1 MDDFTLTSLQESK
14 NEWCARL
21 VNILTPL
28 VVEGFNSI
36 YREAFTL
43 CEKNDES
50 NKYLMTFQN
59 FIARV
64 PKWNANIIKD
74 ESSRII
80 ERSGCSYLEDLISC
94 VHIIQLKVLTCMR
107 VGQQQKKI
115 DINIPKLDDFIHKCY
130 INSARKIYSNVY
142 LFEKDIPPL
151 LKQKNNRE
159 LEIIIQDCIMVSI
172 RDSLPIESI
181 IKNYMDES
189 VEEVITEEIKEEK
202 VVVPDESKNLEK
214 TEEEPIN
221 KDNNISSQENVS
233 LEESSESKE
242 INDVL
247 DDNAKEE
254 QMMKEENNNFEE
266 LDTSKPLIKI
276 DTEEKDNLEL
286 SVDDDFSEKPSI
298 TFNKENSVLDGNDDL
313 HTEDFNDGILKIEDS
328 NVDLDILDIHDI
340 SKDLKINDNIQLD
353 YEEL

>member
-28 VVEGFNSI
+28 IVEGFNSI
-36 YREAFTL
+36 YTEAFTL
-43 CEKNDES
+43 CERNEEVG
-50 NKYLMTFQN
+50 KYLMTFQN

-74 ESSRII
+74 ESNRII
-80 ERSGCSYLEDLISC
+80 ERSGCNYLEDLISC

-130 INSARKIYSNVY
+130 INCARKIYSNVY
-142 LFEKDIPPL
+142 LYEKDIPPL

-159 LEIIIQDCIMVSI
+159 LEIIIQDCILISI

-189 VEEVITEEIKEEK
+189 VEEIITEEIKEEK
-202 VVVPDESKNLEK
+202 VVVPEENKSLEK
-214 TEEEPIN
+214 N
-221 KDNNISSQENVS
+221 KNIIS
-233 LEESSESKE
+233 
-242 INDVL
+242 
-247 DDNAKEE
+247 
-254 QMMKEENNNFEE
+254 EENNETIKDNVEE
-266 LDTSKPLIKI
+266 NVQEPEEPQESQETNTNDLDISKPLIKI
-276 DTEEKDNLEL
+276 NTEEQNNSDLLMDNDLDMSDEL
-286 SVDDDFSEKPSI
+286 EKPRIS
-298 TFNKENSVLDGNDDL
+298 FNSENSVLDGNDET
-313 HTEDFNDGILKIEDS
+313 HTEDINDGLIKIEDS
-328 NVDLDILDIHDI
+328 NIDLNILDIHDI
-340 SKDLKINDNIQLD
+340 SKDMKLNEDINLD

>member
-28 VVEGFNSI
+28 VIEGFNSI
-36 YREAFTL
+36 YKEALTL

-74 ESSRII
+74 ECSRII

-221 KDNNISSQENVS
+221 KDNNTSSQENVS
-233 LEESSESKE
+233 LDESSENKE

-254 QMMKEENNNFEE
+254 QMMKEENDNFEE

-276 DTEEKDNLEL
+276 DTEEKDNVEL

-298 TFNKENSVLDGNDDL
+298 SFNKENSVLDGNDEL
-313 HTEDFNDGILKIEDS
+313 HTEEFNDGILKIEDS

>member
-28 VVEGFNSI
+28 IVEGFNSI
-36 YREAFTL
+36 YTEAFTL
-43 CEKNDES
+43 CERNEEVG
-50 NKYLMTFQN
+50 KYLMTFQN

-74 ESSRII
+74 ESNRII
-80 ERSGCSYLEDLISC
+80 ERRGCNYLEDLISC

-107 VGQQQKKI
+107 VGQQQKKV

-130 INSARKIYSNVY
+130 INCARKIYSNVY
-142 LFEKDIPPL
+142 LYEKDIPPL

-159 LEIIIQDCIMVSI
+159 LEIIIQDCILISI

-189 VEEVITEEIKEEK
+189 VEEIITEEIKEEK
-202 VVVPDESKNLEK
+202 VVVPEENKSLEK
-214 TEEEPIN
+214 NEDI
-221 KDNNISSQENVS
+221 IS
-233 LEESSESKE
+233 
-242 INDVL
+242 
-247 DDNAKEE
+247 
-254 QMMKEENNNFEE
+254 EENNETIKDNVEE
-266 LDTSKPLIKI
+266 NVQEPQESQESQETNSNDLDISKPLIKI
-276 DTEEKDNLEL
+276 NTEEQNNSDLLMDNDLDMSDEL
-286 SVDDDFSEKPSI
+286 EKPHIS
-298 TFNKENSVLDGNDDL
+298 FNSENSVLDGNDET
-313 HTEDFNDGILKIEDS
+313 HTEDINDGLIKIEDS
-328 NVDLDILDIHDI
+328 NIDLNILDIHDI
-340 SKDLKINDNIQLD
+340 SKDMKLNEDINLD

>member
-28 VVEGFNSI
+28 IVEGFNSI
-36 YREAFTL
+36 YTEAFTL
-43 CEKNDES
+43 CERNEEVG
-50 NKYLMTFQN
+50 KYLMTFQN

-74 ESSRII
+74 ESNRII
-80 ERSGCSYLEDLISC
+80 ERSGCNYLEDLISC

-130 INSARKIYSNVY
+130 INCARKIYSNVY
-142 LFEKDIPPL
+142 LYEKDIPPL

-159 LEIIIQDCIMVSI
+159 LEIIIQDCILISI

-189 VEEVITEEIKEEK
+189 VEEIITEEIKEEK
-202 VVVPDESKNLEK
+202 VVVPEENKSLEK
-214 TEEEPIN
+214 NEDI
-221 KDNNISSQENVS
+221 IS
-233 LEESSESKE
+233 
-242 INDVL
+242 
-247 DDNAKEE
+247 
-254 QMMKEENNNFEE
+254 EENNETIKDNVEE
-266 LDTSKPLIKI
+266 NVQEPEEPQESQETNTNDLDISKPLIKI
-276 DTEEKDNLEL
+276 NTEEQNNSDLLMDNDLDMSDEL
-286 SVDDDFSEKPSI
+286 EKPRIS
-298 TFNKENSVLDGNDDL
+298 FNSENSVLDGNDET
-313 HTEDFNDGILKIEDS
+313 HTEDINDGLIKIEDS
-328 NVDLDILDIHDI
+328 NIDLNILDIHDI
-340 SKDLKINDNIQLD
+340 SKDMKLNEDINLD

>member
-28 VVEGFNSI
+28 IVEGFNSI
-36 YREAFTL
+36 YTEAFTL
-43 CEKNDES
+43 CERNEEVG
-50 NKYLMTFQN
+50 KYLMTFQN

-74 ESSRII
+74 ECNRII
-80 ERSGCSYLEDLISC
+80 ERSGCNYLEDLISC

-130 INSARKIYSNVY
+130 INCARKIYSNVY
-142 LFEKDIPPL
+142 LYEKDIPPL

-159 LEIIIQDCIMVSI
+159 LEIIIQDCILVTI

-189 VEEVITEEIKEEK
+189 VEEVITEEVKEEK
-202 VVVPDESKNLEK
+202 VVVPEENKSLEK
-214 TEEEPIN
+214 NEDI
-221 KDNNISSQENVS
+221 IS
-233 LEESSESKE
+233 
-242 INDVL
+242 
-247 DDNAKEE
+247 
-254 QMMKEENNNFEE
+254 EENNTTIKDNVEE
-266 LDTSKPLIKI
+266 NLQESQEIQETQETNSNDLDISKPLIKI
-276 DTEEKDNLEL
+276 NTEEQNNLNLGISEDL
-286 SVDDDFSEKPSI
+286 DTSDVSDAIEKPHIS
-298 TFNKENSVLDGNDDL
+298 FNSENIVLDGNDET
-313 HTEDFNDGILKIEDS
+313 HTEDINDGLIKIEDS
-328 NVDLDILDIHDI
+328 NVDLNVLDIHDI
-340 SKDLKINDNIQLD
+340 SKDMKLNEDIHLD